1 MYEHVH
7 FLESD
12 VGCGEVEGSWV
23 GEDEGRKVIFPELC
37 FQHLLPLCS
46 HTNQLLGFG
55 VRSDSAPVTRAP
67 QPSLTQL
74 IV

>member
-1 MYEHVH
+1 MNEHVH

-12 VGCGEVEGSWV
+12 VGCGEV
-23 GEDEGRKVIFPELC
+23 GEDGGRKVIFPELC

-55 VRSDSAPVTRAP
+55 VRSDSAPVTRVP

>member
-23 GEDEGRKVIFPELC
+23 GETENRQMI
-37 FQHLLPLCS
+37 
-46 HTNQLLGFG
+46 
-55 VRSDSAPVTRAP
+55 VRQVV
-67 QPSLTQL
+67 Q
-74 IV
+74 